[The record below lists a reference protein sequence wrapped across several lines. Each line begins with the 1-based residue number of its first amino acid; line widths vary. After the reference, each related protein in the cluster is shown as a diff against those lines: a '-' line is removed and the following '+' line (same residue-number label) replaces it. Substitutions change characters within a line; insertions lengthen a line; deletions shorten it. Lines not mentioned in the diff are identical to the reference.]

1 MYIYSTSHSDGPF
14 KAEASRKYEIITLF
28 VNDNFNYIN
37 MSLEEAE
44 QLSYEIY
51 TAIQEMRHA

>member
-1 MYIYSTSHSDGPF
+1 MFIYTTSQSDGPF
-14 KAEASRKYEIITLF
+14 KAEASPKYGIITLF
-28 VNDNFNYIN
+28 IDNNFHYIN